1 MLFIGCFHLTAV
13 ESEISYWHCHYLFL
27 EMLLSQYENVTVSCH
42 VFCRFAKNLNADK
55 INISTLKGE
64 GELSNLE
71 LNEEIL
77 MQLLDLPSWLIL
89 TKAVCNK
96 INVKI
101 QWTKLKSQPICLVSC
116 LKFKCCCSRCSS
128 LFFCFI

>member
-1 MLFIGCFHLTAV
+1 MSL
-13 ESEISYWHCHYLFL
+13 
-27 EMLLSQYENVTVSCH
+27 SCH

-116 LKFKCCCSRCSS
+116 LKFKCFCLRCSC
-128 LFFCFI
+128 LFFLFYLSNLLFMNLIIASDCFSIWTKLKLLWRRVQS